1 MCSSDLIF
9 EENDS
14 DNDPYEMDVTFTL
27 VADPD
32 FEGDV
37 VLTLSGD
44 AMEEQ
49 EVTIAKF
56 VKPYT
61 VSAQQN
67 DLTMITEIQKFL
79 PTLLSQK
86 QKLVCGKKA
95 LNLL

>member
-1 MCSSDLIF
+1 
-9 EENDS
+9 
-14 DNDPYEMDVTFTL
+14 MDVTFTL

-49 EVTIAKF
+49 KVTIAKF

-67 DLTMITEIQKFL
+67 DLTIDYRNTEIPTDVVITEAEAG
-79 PTLLSQK
+79 LL
-86 QKLVCGKKA
+86 
-95 LNLL
+95 